1 VIGLFEPGGE
11 RRFHF
16 VAMPDLDQVRQPGLR
31 APHDAPDLGS
41 VHGTAEKHTDF
52 EKAPLRTNEEVA
64 GLARKHDRVV
74 RRVDSLLAEGRRALT
89 QPLVRVLEILG
100 QIRRERALR
109 RSPAVVRLAF
119 LYQLLAVVT
128 LSRGHKFIAKI
139 ANIANIANIRNSSI
153 GGRTLRQ
160 IVGNR
165 VDLGNSGNRGNR

>member
-1 VIGLFEPGGE
+1 
-11 RRFHF
+11 
-16 VAMPDLDQVRQPGLR
+16 
-31 APHDAPDLGS
+31 
-41 VHGTAEKHTDF
+41 
-52 EKAPLRTNEEVA
+52 
-64 GLARKHDRVV
+64 V

-109 RSPAVVRLAF
+109 RSPTVVRLAF

-128 LSRGHKFIAKI
+128 LSRGHKFIANIAKI
-139 ANIANIANIRNSSI
+139 ANITDSSI